1 MKIGMAKVKPG
12 RMQTAEL
19 KPKEIDALLPQT
31 PMRGI
36 QAGQSDVTRAVLRSQ
51 ATPAELAAL
60 DAAIAARLAKEVSV
74 WLKCDSARCG
84 SIGSFK
90 AGTEGGNCLRCNWK
104 GEKEGGH
111 MRAMSAAA
119 VKQHIEA
126 AAAADAAALKR
137 ARAAGFA
144 ARNKERDAAGL
155 PALTSA
161 QYEAEASKAFK
172 SRVDMERRMGESY
185 AKGERERRAKEGAK

>member
-1 MKIGMAKVKPG
+1 MKTEKPPMNAATMKAKEADPP
-12 RMQTAEL
+12 R
-19 KPKEIDALLPQT
+19 PQT
-31 PMRGI
+31 PACGI
-36 QAGQSDVTRAVLRSQ
+36 QAGQSDVTRAVLRSR
-51 ATPAELAAL
+51 ATKAELDAL
-60 DAAIAARLAKEVSV
+60 DATIAARLAKEVSV

-84 SIGSFK
+84 FIGSFR

-104 GEKEGGH
+104 CEKEGGH

-185 AKGERERRAKEGAK
+185 AKAERERRAK

>member
-1 MKIGMAKVKPG
+1 MK
-12 RMQTAEL
+12 TEE
-19 KPKEIDALLPQT
+19 KPKPMHTATMKAKEADPPRPQT
-31 PMRGI
+31 PARGI

-60 DAAIAARLAKEVSV
+60 DAAIAARLGKEAAI

-84 SIGSFK
+84 FIGSFK

-104 GEKEGGH
+104 CEKSGGH
-111 MRAMSAAA
+111 MQPMSAAA

-126 AAAADAAALKR
+126 KAAADTAALKR
-137 ARAAGFA
+137 MRTAGFA

-172 SRVDMERRMGESY
+172 SRADMERNLGESF